1 MKISI
6 LDGSNYFK
14 GLLLLIRSD
23 RKITDSE
30 IALMKRIGKSLG
42 FEREFCD
49 NTINQ
54 LMENKYIIDELPEFS
69 SKELAVKFIKDGL
82 FIAFSDNEAH
92 PLEEKWLESVSDKN
106 GLDFAWFHNEK
117 TEASKRRAVPMMMEV
132 DGLMIQ

>member
-1 MKISI
+1 MEISI

-14 GLLLLIRSD
+14 GLLLLIRTD

-42 FEREFCD
+42 FEREFCE
-49 NTINQ
+49 NTIDQ
-54 LMENKYIIDELPEFS
+54 ILENKYIVDEFPQFS

-92 PLEEKWLESVSDKN
+92 HKEEKWLESVAELN
-106 GLDFAWFHNEK
+106 GLDFAWFQNEK
-117 TEASKRRAVPMMMEV
+117 AEASKRNAVPMHMEA
-132 DGLMIQ
+132 DGLSVN